1 MTKEDIDTLNLIVN
15 EYSEI
20 NNKIYHNE
28 NLLKKISAEQ
38 TDLLNRLEKNET
50 KEKKFMIELHKKYP
64 EITLSDLIKFII

>member
-1 MTKEDIDTLNLIVN
+1 MTKTDIDTLNLIVN

-38 TDLLNRLEKNET
+38 TDLLNRLEKNEK
-50 KEKKFMIELHKKYP
+50 KEKAFMDELHKKYP